1 MAEADEFSLD
11 TSIPQVHPNRI
22 SGTHRCEVR
31 GDGDDLAALGPIV
44 SMRVPDL
51 GRASSGVP
59 TDSRVSEPR
68 RRECVGAGYPG
79 VLRWCWS
86 GRVAG
91 SVERNDVPGV
101 LWRFGFPAGARDD
114 VR

>member
-31 GDGDDLAALGPIV
+31 GDGDDLAALGQIV

-51 GRASSGVP
+51 GLRFVRGADGLAGLGATTSRMCRSGLSGGIALVLVREGGGFGREERRARGAVEV
-59 TDSRVSEPR
+59 RVSSR
-68 RRECVGAGYPG
+68 GA
-79 VLRWCWS
+79 
-86 GRVAG
+86 
-91 SVERNDVPGV
+91 
-101 LWRFGFPAGARDD
+101 
-114 VR
+114 